1 MIDNRLVSS
10 KAVLAKII
18 ADLDLKEDEIK
29 ITDIS
34 EWIGEAMEK
43 IGAIQQLEHKV
54 VNIPIENY
62 QAKLPCDLY
71 RMNQVAFSFNNDC
84 GWLPMRK
91 VTNSFGIYKKC
102 CNDNCNPEMLVKN
115 DALLPLVKNLYNVI
129 EDKDAL
135 KILNSDPNIRNTLS
149 ALVNQ
154 YTIPSVNGR
163 LIPGNPSVMNS
174 TLQYSTKPGYI
185 TVNVP
190 CGWVKISYHAIFT
203 DEDSMPMI
211 PDNPSYFE
219 AIFWYVAMKLSYPKY
234 LKGQM
239 SQNIYYDMKNSWN
252 FYRRQAYAEAMMP
265 GPDELESIKN
275 DYHKLYTEFDD
286 HDTFFES
293 TGDEQLL
300 YNQNRI

>member
-1 MIDNRLVSS
+1 MIDNKLVSS
-10 KAVLAKII
+10 KAVIAKVI

-29 ITDIS
+29 ITDVR

-54 VNIPIENY
+54 ENIPVIGY

-71 RMNQVAFSFNNDC
+71 RLNQVAFSFENSC

-91 VTNSFGIYKKC
+91 VTNSFGVYTKC
-102 CNDNCNPEMLVKN
+102 DKCDPNMIIGDN
-115 DALLPLVKNLYNVI
+115 ALIPLVKNLYNLI
-129 EDKDAL
+129 DDRAAL
-135 KILNSDPNIRNTLS
+135 DIINSDPNIKKTLS

-163 LIPGNPSVMNS
+163 LIVGNPASLNGS
-174 TLQYSTKPGYI
+174 LQYSTKPGYI

-190 CGWVKISYHAIFT
+190 CGWVKISYHAIIT

-234 LKGQM
+234 LKGQLT
-239 SQNIYYDMKNSWN
+239 QNIYYDMKNSWN
-252 FYRRQAYAEAMMP
+252 FYRRQAYAEAMLP
-265 GPDELESIKN
+265 GPDEIESIKN
-275 DYHKLYTEFDD
+275 DWHKLYTEFDD
-286 HDTFFES
+286 HDTFFAT
-293 TGDEQLL
+293 TGDEQII
-300 YNQNRI
+300 YNQNRL

>member
-1 MIDNRLVSS
+1 MIDNKLVSS
-10 KAVLAKII
+10 KAVIAKVI

-29 ITDIS
+29 ITDVR

-54 VNIPIENY
+54 ENIPVIGY

-71 RMNQVAFSFNNDC
+71 RLNQVAFSFENSC

-91 VTNSFGIYKKC
+91 VTNSFGVYTKC
-102 CNDNCNPEMLVKN
+102 DKCDPNMIIGDN
-115 DALLPLVKNLYNVI
+115 ALIPLVKNLYNLI
-129 EDKDAL
+129 DDRSAL
-135 KILNSDPNIRNTLS
+135 DIINSDPNVKKTLS

-163 LIPGNPSVMNS
+163 LIVGNPASLNGS
-174 TLQYSTKPGYI
+174 LQYSTKPGYI

-190 CGWVKISYHAIFT
+190 CGWVKISYHAIIT

-234 LKGQM
+234 LKGQLT
-239 SQNIYYDMKNSWN
+239 QNIYYDMKNSWN
-252 FYRRQAYAEAMMP
+252 FYRRQAYAEAMLP
-265 GPDELESIKN
+265 GPDEIESIKN
-275 DYHKLYTEFDD
+275 DWHKLYTEFDD
-286 HDTFFES
+286 HDTFFAT
-293 TGDEQLL
+293 TGDEQII
-300 YNQNRI
+300 YNQNRL

>member
-1 MIDNRLVSS
+1 MIDNKLVSS
-10 KAVLAKII
+10 KAVIAKVI

-29 ITDIS
+29 ITDVR

-54 VNIPIENY
+54 ENIPVIGY

-71 RMNQVAFSFNNDC
+71 RLNQVAFSFENSC

-91 VTNSFGIYKKC
+91 VTNSFGVYTKC
-102 CNDNCNPEMLVKN
+102 DKCDPNMIIGDN
-115 DALLPLVKNLYNVI
+115 ALIPLVKNLYNLI
-129 EDKDAL
+129 DDRSAL
-135 KILNSDPNIRNTLS
+135 DIINSDPNVKKTLS

-163 LIPGNPSVMNS
+163 LIVGNPASLNGS
-174 TLQYSTKPGYI
+174 LQYSTKPGYI

-190 CGWVKISYHAIFT
+190 CGWVKISYHAIIT

-211 PDNPSYFE
+211 PDSPSYFE

-234 LKGQM
+234 LKGQLT
-239 SQNIYYDMKNSWN
+239 QNIYYDMKNSWN
-252 FYRRQAYAEAMMP
+252 FYRRQAYAEAMLP
-265 GPDELESIKN
+265 GPDEIESIKN
-275 DYHKLYTEFDD
+275 DWHKLYTEFDD
-286 HDTFFES
+286 HDTFFDT
-293 TGDEQLL
+293 TGDEQII
-300 YNQNRI
+300 YNQNRL